1 MQHNSADWGIAKLGK
16 QFARFAA
23 CGAVGT
29 LAHYLLLVL
38 LVQGWGNPPVA
49 ASSAGFVLGAA
60 VNYLLNYRYT
70 FHSTQ
75 PHRETM
81 WKFFVAALIG
91 ALINAALMSIL
102 IHNVNLHYLV
112 SQVTATGI
120 VLVWNFMANRI
131 WTFRG

>member
-1 MQHNSADWGIAKLGK
+1 MQHNPADWNIGQLGK
-16 QFARFAA
+16 QFTRFAA

-38 LVQGWGNPPVA
+38 LVQGWGSPPVA
-49 ASSAGFVLGAA
+49 ASSAGFVLGA
-60 VNYLLNYRYT
+60 VINYTLNYRYT
-70 FHSTQ
+70 FRSTK
-75 PHRETM
+75 PHRVTM

-102 IHNVNLHYLV
+102 IHHVNLHYLV
-112 SQVTATGI
+112 SQVIATGI

-131 WTFRG
+131 WTFRK

>member
-1 MQHNSADWGIAKLGK
+1 MSR
-16 QFARFAA
+16 QFSRFAA

-38 LVQGWGNPPVA
+38 LVQGWGSPPVA
-49 ASSAGFVLGAA
+49 ASSAGFVLGA
-60 VNYLLNYRYT
+60 VINYTLNYRYT
-70 FHSTQ
+70 FRSSK
-75 PHRETM
+75 PHRVTM

-102 IHNVNLHYLV
+102 IHHVNLHYLV
-112 SQVTATGI
+112 SQIIATGI

-131 WTFRG
+131 WTFRE

>member
-1 MQHNSADWGIAKLGK
+1 MQHNSADWGIGQLGK
-16 QFARFAA
+16 QFTRFAA

-38 LVQGWGNPPVA
+38 LVQGGGSPPVA
-49 ASSAGFVLGAA
+49 ASSAGFVLGAV
-60 VNYLLNYRYT
+60 VNYTLNYRYT

-91 ALINAALMSIL
+91 ALANAALMSIL
-102 IHNVNLHYLV
+102 IQHVNLYYLV
-112 SQVTATGI
+112 SQVIATGI
-120 VLVWNFMANRI
+120 VLVLNFMVNRI